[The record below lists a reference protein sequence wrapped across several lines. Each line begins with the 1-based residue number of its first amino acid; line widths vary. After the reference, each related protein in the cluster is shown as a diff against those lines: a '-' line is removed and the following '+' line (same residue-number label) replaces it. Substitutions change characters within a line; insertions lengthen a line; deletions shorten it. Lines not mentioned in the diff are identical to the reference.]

1 MSGFRDKTENFFPA
15 YKNKEIDPSD
25 YRNGMYLSAY
35 LIAVKN
41 GYKGTEK
48 EWLES
53 LRGEK
58 GDPFVYTDFTAEQL
72 AGLQGPQGEKGDTG
86 AQGPKGDPGETGPQ
100 GLQGHQGEKGD
111 TGAQGPQGEQGIQG
125 PEGPKGDTGPAGPQ
139 GEKGDKGDTGATG
152 NPGKSAY
159 QAAVDGGYAGTE
171 AEFNVILA
179 TAVPSSRKINDLP
192 LTDDVN
198 ITAAMLEAY
207 TQTETDA
214 LLDGKFGAGDVI
226 PVANGGT
233 GRSTLTSGYFLRG
246 NGTSAVTMSSAASAR
261 SAMGLGNTTGALP
274 IANGGT
280 GATTA
285 NAAVNNLCEVGT
297 WTPRLT
303 NVEGS
308 APTYT
313 TGWNYGSYLK
323 IGTLVWVWC
332 DMALGISNI
341 GGNYAGVSGLPYA
354 NDGYCGLH
362 LVEADNVLDLG
373 GNGNI
378 YPNTSVISNMVR
390 FRTSTGADSYNWQTN
405 TSLGT
410 NVGRLR
416 FSGIYRTT

>member
-1 MSGFRDKTENFFPA
+1 MITTSNYNLIIPSKNDICKASDLENNFTFLDTEL
-15 YKNKEIDPSD
+15 KN
-25 YRNGMYLSAY
+25 
-35 LIAVKN
+35 
-41 GYKGTEK
+41 
-48 EWLES
+48 
-53 LRGEK
+53 
-58 GDPFVYTDFTAEQL
+58 
-72 AGLQGPQGEKGDTG
+72 
-86 AQGPKGDPGETGPQ
+86 
-100 GLQGHQGEKGD
+100 
-111 TGAQGPQGEQGIQG
+111 
-125 PEGPKGDTGPAGPQ
+125 
-139 GEKGDKGDTGATG
+139 
-152 NPGKSAY
+152 
-159 QAAVDGGYAGTE
+159 
-171 AEFNVILA
+171 
-179 TAVPSSRKINDLP
+179 INDD
-192 LTDDVN
+192 LTNHKHSASD
-198 ITAAMLEAY
+198 ITSGTLSV
-207 TQTETDA
+207 
-214 LLDGKFGAGDVI
+214 KH
-226 PVANGGT
+226 GGT
-233 GRSTLTSGYFLRG
+233 GRSTLTRGYFLRG

-280 GATTA
+280 GATTK

-332 DMALGISNI
+332 DMALGISNK

-362 LVEADNVLDLG
+362 LVEAYNVLDLG

-378 YPNTSVISNMVR
+378 YPNTSVVSNIVR
-390 FRTSTGADSYNWQTN
+390 FRTPTGAGSYNWQTN

-410 NVGRLR
+410 NVGRLK